1 MVILDTLREIRGRSC
16 HYVHTQLKVRQ
27 ALCALRLRN
36 VAMAVCPALSLR
48 SLGLTLI
55 ISTVT
60 SMKAALSHGPFY
72 FELKLHSP
80 FQVYLSISQKKVF
93 WHCMMKTEGVN
104 EMQSHSIS
112 PCSWVDVKR
121 WDHQEGRIFIKSW
134 VCVCVCVAAK
144 EIQSVKH
151 FLSISSVL
159 VPGRIYASRAPITS
173 WNGFLIWSYPVSKD
187 AELYH

>member
-1 MVILDTLREIRGRSC
+1 MHMHTHAHAHAPYLSMVILDTLREIRGRSC

-93 WHCMMKTEGVN
+93 
-104 EMQSHSIS
+104 
-112 PCSWVDVKR
+112 
-121 WDHQEGRIFIKSW
+121 
-134 VCVCVCVAAK
+134 
-144 EIQSVKH
+144 
-151 FLSISSVL
+151 
-159 VPGRIYASRAPITS
+159 
-173 WNGFLIWSYPVSKD
+173 
-187 AELYH
+187 